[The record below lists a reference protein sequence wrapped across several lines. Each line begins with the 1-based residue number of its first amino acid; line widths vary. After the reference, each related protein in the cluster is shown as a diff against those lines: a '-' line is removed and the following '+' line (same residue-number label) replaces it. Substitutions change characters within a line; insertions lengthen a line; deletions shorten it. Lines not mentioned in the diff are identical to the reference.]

1 MNPYTP
7 ALIALTVIGKT
18 FPDDDEVSALMEALA
33 AKIMPR
39 YDEWQRRQT
48 TAIDEDGNIVIG
60 LKPLALSG
68 RPLSMR

>member
-7 ALIALTVIGKT
+7 ARIALSLIGKT
-18 FPDDDEVSALMEALA
+18 LAGDDVAAELVAALA
-33 AKIMPR
+33 AKIDPL

-48 TAIDEDGNIVIG
+48 TAIDENGNIVIG
-60 LKPLALSG
+60 LSTLSMSA